1 MHIFLYEW
9 ITGGGLVEE
18 RSALSGSLLTEG
30 LAMVQAL
37 AADCA
42 AIPGARV
49 SLLRDFRLP
58 QLTARGCEAITVCSL
73 SEHHEAFDDLAAR
86 ADATIIIAPEFD
98 GELVKLIRRAK
109 SVGARFASPDDT
121 FARLASNKHET
132 AERLRAAGV
141 PTPHGLLLEG
151 DTKLP
156 ADFRY
161 PAVLKPVDGAGSQDV
176 YLVAGPEENPPAY
189 VAERR
194 LEEFAPGLPAS
205 VALLC
210 GGPAPVALA
219 PCTQEI
225 STDGR
230 LRYLGGRTPLA
241 SGLAERAISL
251 ATRAAQA
258 LPSTIGYI
266 GVDLVLGSDP
276 TGAADVVIEVN
287 PRLTTS
293 YVGLRASATTNLA
306 AAMLAAVQGEQP
318 LVEFRDRPLEFDAAG
333 NVSFVRE

>member
-1 MHIFLYEW
+1 M
-9 ITGGGLVEE
+9 
-18 RSALSGSLLTEG
+18 SGSLLTEG

-58 QLTARGCEAITVCSL
+58 QLTARGCEAITVCSS
-73 SEHHEAFDDLAAR
+73 SEHHEAFDELAAKSE
-86 ADATIIIAPEFD
+86 ATIIIAPEFD

-109 SVGARFASPDDT
+109 SVGARLASPDET
-121 FARLASNKHET
+121 FA
-132 AERLRAAGV
+132 RLRAAGV
-141 PTPHGLLLEG
+141 PTPHGLLLNG
-151 DTKLP
+151 DARLP
-156 ADFRY
+156 PDFRY

-176 YLVAGPEENPPAY
+176 YVVAGPEENPPAY

-210 GGPAPVALA
+210 GGSTPLALV
-219 PCTQEI
+219 PCTQAI

-241 SGLAERAISL
+241 GGLAERATSL
-251 ATRAAQA
+251 ATRAVGA
-258 LPSTIGYI
+258 LPPTVGYV
-266 GVDLVLGSDP
+266 GVDLVLGPDP
-276 TGAADVVIEVN
+276 SGRDDVVIEVN

-293 YVGLRASATTNLA
+293 YVGLRAAATTNLA
-306 AAMLAAVQGEQP
+306 AAMLAAVQGESP
-318 LVEFRDRPLEFDAAG
+318 TVEFGARPLEFDAAG
-333 NVSFVRE
+333 NVSFAH

>member
-18 RSALSGSLLTEG
+18 RSALTGSLLTEG

-58 QLTARGCEAITVCSL
+58 QLTARGCEAITVCST
-73 SEHHEAFDDLAAR
+73 SEHHEAFDDLAAG
-86 ADATIIIAPEFD
+86 ADATILIAPEFD

-109 SVGARFASPDDT
+109 SVDARLASPDEA
-121 FARLASNKHET
+121 FARLASNKHQT
-132 AERLRAAGV
+132 AELLRAAGM

-151 DTKLP
+151 DAKLP
-156 ADFRY
+156 TDFRY

-210 GGPAPVALA
+210 GGPAPTALL
-219 PCTQEI
+219 PCTQEL
-225 STDGR
+225 STEGR

-241 SGLAERAISL
+241 SGLAERAIAL
-251 ATRAAQA
+251 ATRTVQA
-258 LPSTIGYI
+258 LPPTVGYI
-266 GVDLVLGSDP
+266 GVDLVLGPDP
-276 TGAADVVIEVN
+276 GGREDLVIEVN

-293 YVGLRASATTNLA
+293 YVGLRAAATTNLA
-306 AAMLAAVQGEQP
+306 AAMLTAARGESP
-318 LVEFRDRPLEFDAAG
+318 TVEFRARPLEFDAAG
-333 NVSFVRE
+333 NVSFAH